1 MSATT
6 TVRVRCGTGCRG
18 EGREMILSEDRL
30 RAVPAA
36 FRAMTGLPSEEF
48 DALAR
53 GVVPGIATAVAAGR
67 DRRRGRQA
75 RRAAG
80 GGHPFALSF
89 REQLLL
95 AAVWLRVYPTSPVLG
110 FLFGVRHQTVL
121 RTIALVLPI
130 LEQAGRDATR
140 LPGHV
145 GIAPLHPTGLGFTPR
160 RKPREKPR
168 PPEDVAYNTAFAA
181 ERISVEHTIGRL
193 RRYQALTQPDR
204 HHRQAHTARVRAIA
218 GLVNRQL
225 DHRFGALT

>member
-75 RRAAG
+75 RRGAG
-80 GGHPFALSF
+80 GGDPLAVFF
-89 REQLLL
+89 PGEPLL
-95 AAVWLRVYPTSPVLG
+95 AGGLAG
-110 FLFGVRHQTVL
+110 GV
-121 RTIALVLPI
+121 
-130 LEQAGRDATR
+130 
-140 LPGHV
+140 
-145 GIAPLHPTGLGFTPR
+145 
-160 RKPREKPR
+160 
-168 PPEDVAYNTAFAA
+168 
-181 ERISVEHTIGRL
+181 
-193 RRYQALTQPDR
+193 
-204 HHRQAHTARVRAIA
+204 
-218 GLVNRQL
+218 
-225 DHRFGALT
+225 